1 MDQAI
6 QDGATNCVV
15 DCARV
20 RKGNQVYI
28 VNQKG
33 AVEEEVSSTIR
44 QVVVGEG
51 AKAAVVWESAIAKN
65 TREVPR
71 AVLEAYTKGDIVISH
86 FPSLKREIL
95 HPHVQGDKR

>member
-6 QDGATNCVV
+6 QEGATNCVV

-20 RKGNQVYI
+20 KRGNQVYI

-33 AVEEEVSSTIR
+33 AVEEEVSSSI
-44 QVVVGEG
+44 QEVVEREG
-51 AKAAVVWESAIAKN
+51 AKPTVVWESAIAKN

-71 AVLEAYTKGDIVISH
+71 NVLEAYTKGDIVISH

-95 HPHVQGDKR
+95 HPHVQGD